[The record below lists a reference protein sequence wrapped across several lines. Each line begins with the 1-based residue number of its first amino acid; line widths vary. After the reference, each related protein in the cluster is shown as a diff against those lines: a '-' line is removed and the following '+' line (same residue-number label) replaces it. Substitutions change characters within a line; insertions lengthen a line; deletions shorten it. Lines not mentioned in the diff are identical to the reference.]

1 MTEQL
6 LSLAVWMQIGY
17 SELCTR
23 GKKAWAERRDESGID
38 EAVTKMLWLAVGIVV
53 ALAATAF
60 FSAKFDQA
68 KGNVPDP
75 VTP

>member
-17 SELCTR
+17 GELCTR
-23 GKKAWAERRDESGID
+23 GKKAWTERHDESGID
-38 EAVTKMLWLAVGIVV
+38 EAVTKILWLAVGIVV

-60 FSAKFDQA
+60 FSAKFNQA